1 MHNQNITKL
10 IQPTPTGPTD
20 QEAYLV
26 SKKRVLATL
35 NLIHQNRSI
44 PI

>member
-20 QEAYLV
+20 QEAYLD
-26 SKKRVLATL
+26 SKKKGFSTIEF
-35 NLIHQNRSI
+35 NT
-44 PI
+44 PK